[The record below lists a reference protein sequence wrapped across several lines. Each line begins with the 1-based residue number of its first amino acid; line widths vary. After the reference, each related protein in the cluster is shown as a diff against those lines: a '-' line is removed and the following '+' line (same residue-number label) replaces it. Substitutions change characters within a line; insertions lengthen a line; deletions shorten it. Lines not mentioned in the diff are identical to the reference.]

1 MKRFT
6 ISVQPFDQLISSQK
20 QAEANNVKLGER
32 DKIIALQQTISPYGK
47 VKFLMRILL
56 SKRNEMTF
64 CSSLFIAN
72 SI

>member
-47 VKFLMRILL
+47 VKFLMRIFT
-56 SKRNEMTF
+56 KQT
-64 CSSLFIAN
+64 
-72 SI
+72 